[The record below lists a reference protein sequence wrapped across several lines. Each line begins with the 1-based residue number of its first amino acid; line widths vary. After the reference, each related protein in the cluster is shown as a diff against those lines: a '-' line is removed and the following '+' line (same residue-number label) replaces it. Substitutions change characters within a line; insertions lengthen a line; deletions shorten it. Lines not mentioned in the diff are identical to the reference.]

1 MIRNA
6 FYDPL
11 LLPTLSPTDSTRLA
25 HENVGPWGS
34 CLDGG
39 GNGVRDPTG
48 RRGDDDGFTA
58 VAAPPTRPLF
68 SNMKRSR
75 DSPGDRRIWLY
86 SITLLLQQPF
96 HSSSA
101 AYFNFPSVQE

>member
-6 FYDPL
+6 LHDLL
-11 LLPTLSPTDSTRLA
+11 LLPTLSLTGSTRPAL
-25 HENVGPWGS
+25 ENVGPWGS
-34 CLDGG
+34 CLGCV

-75 DSPGDRRIWLY
+75 DSPGDRRTPATTAFSL
-86 SITLLLQQPF
+86 LVGGLLQF
-96 HSSSA
+96 SLGAGVSL
-101 AYFNFPSVQE
+101 